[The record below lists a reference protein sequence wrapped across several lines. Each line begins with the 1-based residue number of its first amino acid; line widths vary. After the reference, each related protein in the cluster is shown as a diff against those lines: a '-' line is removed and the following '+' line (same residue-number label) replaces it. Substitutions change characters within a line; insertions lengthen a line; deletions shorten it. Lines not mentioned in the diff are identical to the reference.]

1 MKQRVYPITETLAGI
16 SLGSWDVSGQSFMA
30 LCYLE
35 TFGLTGLA
43 GVSAVVGGV
52 SPKSGGLG
60 WSQRAMAGV
69 GNWYISF

>member
-1 MKQRVYPITETLAGI
+1 
-16 SLGSWDVSGQSFMA
+16 MA